1 MWPCARMDQACAGP
15 RRSAMN
21 QQYSQLLSLVL
32 LVVAFYFLL
41 IRPQVK
47 RQKEQQ
53 QLMASLAV
61 GDRVVTIGGMY
72 GTIVELGEDTVD
84 LKIAEGVVV
93 TYARS
98 AIARKVASGE

>member
-1 MWPCARMDQACAGP
+1 
-15 RRSAMN
+15 MN
-21 QQYSQLLSLVL
+21 QQYGQLLSLVL

-61 GDRVVTIGGMY
+61 GDRVVTIGGLY
-72 GTIVELGEDTVD
+72 GTIVALADDTVD
-84 LKIAEGVVV
+84 LKVAEGVVV

-98 AIARKVASGE
+98 AIARKVESGE

>member
-1 MWPCARMDQACAGP
+1 MDQQSG
-15 RRSAMN
+15 
-21 QQYSQLLSLVL
+21 QLLSLVL

-53 QLMASLAV
+53 RLMASLDV
-61 GDRVVTIGGMY
+61 GDRVVTIGGLY
-72 GTIVELGEDTVD
+72 GTIVALEDDTVD
-84 LKIAEGVVV
+84 LKVAEGVVV

-98 AIARKVASGE
+98 AIARKVGSGE

>member
-1 MWPCARMDQACAGP
+1 MDQ
-15 RRSAMN
+15 
-21 QQYSQLLSLVL
+21 QYGQLFSLVL

-53 QLMASLAV
+53 QLMASLSV

-72 GTIVELGEDTVD
+72 GTIVALADDTVD
-84 LKIAEGVVV
+84 LKVAEGVVV

-98 AIARKVASGE
+98 AIARKVESGE

>member
-1 MWPCARMDQACAGP
+1 
-15 RRSAMN
+15 MN

>member
-1 MWPCARMDQACAGP
+1 
-15 RRSAMN
+15 MN
-21 QQYSQLLSLVL
+21 QQYGQLFSLVL

-72 GTIVELGEDTVD
+72 GTIVALADDTVD

-98 AIARKVASGE
+98 AIARKVELGE

>member
-1 MWPCARMDQACAGP
+1 
-15 RRSAMN
+15 MN
-21 QQYSQLLSLVL
+21 QQYGQLFSLVL

-53 QLMASLAV
+53 QLMASLEV

-72 GTIVELGEDTVD
+72 GTIVALADDTVD
-84 LKIAEGVVV
+84 LKVAEGVVV

-98 AIARKVASGE
+98 AIARKVEPGE